1 MVLRRVTGIVGIT
14 NDLIQSQ
21 AGFLKGAKNLRLGP
35 KLFLGTAQQA
45 KNGAADDD
53 KNGDRNH
60 QFQQRKSRLNSLL
73 VSELHFST
81 MVSRVTGKNGAL
93 PPRRRTPTM
102 KRLPVGF
109 PALAYVMTAQRTS

>member
-1 MVLRRVTGIVGIT
+1 MVLRGVTGIVGIT

-35 KLFLGTAQQA
+35 KLFLGTPQQA

-60 QFQQRKSRLNSLL
+60 QFQQRKSRLLFLL
-73 VSELHFST
+73 LRELHFST
-81 MVSRVTGKNGAL
+81 MVSRVTGKKGTL

-102 KRLPVGF
+102 KRLPVAF
-109 PALAYVMTAQRTS
+109 PPTA